1 MKPTGER
8 LRQVL
13 VALAVAAVVPAAFWV
28 GLSRLRVDTDISR
41 SLPGED
47 PVLAAAARVV
57 DRHPALDRVVLDLHL
72 AAGGAAQPPAA
83 PERLARAARLVEERL
98 GQSGLFTRVGLGQA
112 AGAYPELLDAVTRSL
127 PALFGQAEL
136 EAEVAP
142 RLEPSAVRIAL
153 STALDELGELSG
165 LGQGELVARDPLR
178 LRELVLSRL
187 AAARP
192 ASGARLQGGALLDAE
207 GRHALVLAEPDGRG
221 ADTGLGRRIAA
232 RLALLPG
239 ELAEAL
245 EPGPAVELDAVGSFR
260 AALDNEDIVRHD
272 TERGVGLA
280 TLGIALLLLLC
291 FPRPW
296 LGLLGLL
303 PSVAGASLAL
313 LAYSFI
319 RPSISALALGF
330 GGALI
335 SITVDCS
342 VAFLLHLDR
351 HHETSGR
358 AVAREL
364 WAPSLSAMLT
374 TVGAFLALGLSGFE
388 MLSQMGLFASLGALF
403 SFLFVHLV
411 FPLLFPRLGPAR
423 RGSLLPVERW
433 LGRATMNRGF
443 WAFGVLLLL
452 GAGLAVGGLPR
463 VDADLA
469 AMNTVRPETL
479 AAEGRVKAA
488 WGDLGASVHLLAEAP
503 DLESLRTQTD
513 ALAEALDVERG
524 AGRVRG
530 GLTPGDLLPGAARAR
545 AQRQAWRAF
554 FTPARRTALA
564 EALATAGAELGFAPD
579 AFAPFLS
586 ALEAPGDDTAAP
598 PVLSAAVA
606 PLLGVERLPDAGWVW
621 AGQVQPAA
629 GYQDE
634 AFAGALIARGAAVF
648 DAGLF
653 TRRLSARIGD
663 AYLKMLWLMGAA
675 ICLLVLLVLGDGLL
689 FLVALLPTLFTFAAT
704 LGVLRLLGRPLD
716 IPGLLLLAVVLGV
729 GVDFAVFYLKGA
741 QRSLD
746 ERDPS
751 LGPIRVMVLLA
762 GGSTLVGM
770 LSMVPSEHAVPRS
783 AGITTSLG
791 MAGALLGTFV
801 LLPPLLRRLLRRRPF
816 PGQALPAG
824 SRAHLALVRARYR
837 WLEPYPRMFARF
849 KLALDPLFVR
859 LDELV
864 GPAGRVLDVGCG
876 LGVPAAFL
884 LACRPGLR
892 LTGLEPDPE
901 RARVAGLVVG
911 ERGEVVCGAA
921 PALPAAPEPFDAVLL
936 LDMLHHLT
944 EGDLD
949 ETLAGVRAR
958 LAPGGRVVL
967 RTTVP
972 GHGRFA
978 WERAL
983 EVLRL
988 RLRRRR
994 FRFRSAA
1001 EVQAALARAGLR
1013 VTREEPSASGRE
1025 ETWFVAEAAGGAA

>member
-1 MKPTGER
+1 MRPRGEG
-8 LRQVL
+8 LRRAL
-13 VALAVAAVVPAAFWV
+13 VALAVAVAVPAAFWA
-28 GLSRLRVDTDISR
+28 GLGRLRVDTDLSR

-47 PVLAAAARVV
+47 PVLEAAARVV

-72 AAGGAAQPPAA
+72 AAGAAPAA
-83 PERLARAARLVEERL
+83 PARLVQAARLVEERL

-112 AGAYPELLDAVTRSL
+112 AGAYPELLDEVSRNL
-127 PALFGQAEL
+127 PALFDRAEL
-136 EAEVAP
+136 LAEVAP
-142 RLEPSAVRIAL
+142 RLEPQAVRAAL
-153 STALDELGELSG
+153 GGALEELSELSG
-165 LGQGELVARDPLR
+165 LGQAELLARDPLR
-178 LRELVLSRL
+178 LRELVLARL

-192 ASGARLQGGALLDAE
+192 AAGARLQGGALLDVE
-207 GRHALVLAEPDGRG
+207 GRHALVLAEPAGRG
-221 ADTGLGRRIAA
+221 SDTELARRIAE
-232 RLALLPG
+232 RLERLPG

-245 EPGPAVELDAVGSFR
+245 GPGPAVELDAVGSFR
-260 AALDNEDIVRHD
+260 AALDNERIVRHD

-291 FPRPW
+291 FPRPL

-313 LAYSFI
+313 LAYSFL

-388 MLSQMGLFASLGALF
+388 MLAQMGLFASLGALF

-433 LGRATMNRGF
+433 LARATTGRGF
-443 WAFGVLLLL
+443 LAFGLLLL
-452 GAGLAVGGLPR
+452 AGAGLLLGGLPR
-463 VDADLA
+463 VDANLA

-503 DLESLRTQTD
+503 ELEALRAATD
-513 ALAEALDVERG
+513 GLAEGLAAERA

-530 GLTPGDLLPGAARAR
+530 GLTPGELLPGTARAR
-545 AQRQAWRAF
+545 AQRQAWRDF
-554 FTPARRTALA
+554 FTPARRAALA
-564 EALATAGAELGFAPD
+564 EALAGAEAELGFAPD
-579 AFAPFLS
+579 AFAPFLA
-586 ALEAPGDDTAAP
+586 ALEAPVDGAAP
-598 PVLSAAVA
+598 PALSPAVA
-606 PLLGVERLPDAGWVW
+606 PLLGVERAAGGGWVW
-621 AGQVQPAA
+621 AGQAQPAA
-629 GYQDE
+629 GYQAE
-634 AFAGALIARGAAVF
+634 VFAGALIARGAAVF

-653 TRRLSARIGD
+653 TRRLSARIGE

-675 ICLLVLLVLGDGLL
+675 ISLLVLLVLADGLL
-689 FLVALLPTLFTFAAT
+689 CLVALLPTLFTFAAT
-704 LGVLRLLGRPLD
+704 LGTLRLLGRPLD

-729 GVDFAVFYLKGA
+729 GVDYAVFYLKGA
-741 QRSLD
+741 QRALD
-746 ERDPS
+746 EHHPS

-801 LLPPLLRRLLRRRPF
+801 LLPPLLARLLRRRPF

-837 WLEPYPRMFARF
+837 WLEPHPRFFARF
-849 KLALDPLFVR
+849 KLAFDPLFAR
-859 LDELV
+859 LDALV

-911 ERGEVVCGAA
+911 ERGEVVCAAA
-921 PALPAAPEPFDAVLL
+921 PGLSSAPGPYDAVLL
-936 LDMLHHLT
+936 LDMLHHL
-944 EGDLD
+944 EDGALD
-949 ETLAGVRAR
+949 ETLAGVQAR

-967 RTTVP
+967 RVTVP
-972 GHGRFA
+972 GQGRFA

-983 EVLRL
+983 ETVRL
-988 RLRRRR
+988 RLGRRRPH
-994 FRFRSAA
+994 FRSAA
-1001 EVQAALARAGLR
+1001 ELGAALERAGLR
-1013 VTREEPSASGRE
+1013 VTLEERSAPGRE
-1025 ETWFVAEAAGGAA
+1025 ETWFVAEAAAPRGGAA